1 MNFNLLIPF
10 FFGMVLLAASPG
22 PGVLGSMARAISDG
36 FKSSLYFI
44 GGLVAGDIIFMILA
58 VFGLSA
64 IAKIAEGVF
73 LIVRIVGGLYLI
85 YLGVEIFRE
94 VQSLTNVEAKK
105 TSGQFQ
111 TFTSGFLVTMGNPKP
126 ILFYASVLPTLINFN
141 DVRPLDVLIMAMIIA
156 IVSFSVLGTYSYI
169 ASLSHRISMSAL
181 WQKRV
186 NQAAGIVMIVV
197 GILILIP

>member
-1 MNFNLLIPF
+1 MNFNLLVPF
-10 FFGMVLLAASPG
+10 FFGMILLAASPG

-44 GGLVAGDIIFMILA
+44 GGLVAGDIIFMTLA

-73 LIVRIVGGLYLI
+73 LIVRIIGGLYLI
-85 YLGVEIFRE
+85 YLGVEIFRA

-105 TSGQFQ
+105 TSSRFQ
-111 TFTSGFLVTMGNPKP
+111 TFTGGFLVTMGNPKP

-156 IVSFSVLGTYSYI
+156 VVSFSVLGTYSYI
-169 ASLSHRISMSAL
+169 ASLSHKISMNVL

-186 NQAAGIVMIVV
+186 NQTAGIVMIIV
-197 GILILIP
+197 GVLILIP